1 MRRFIASWI
10 VLFCLL
16 TGNQAN
22 ACFNPPDYL
31 DSEFGSEGIILGN
44 ISDEANKI
52 FIGRFRIK
60 NSEDG
65 ISFKPKKRI
74 KPRKI
79 FSSKKDVNLNFLN
92 VPKNKIYLY
101 DGKDEQEFS
110 SFSELKNFITQMRPS
125 INLDNVVYGSG
136 GPIAGIGHGT
146 DCERFFLAYLDQD
159 YPIYLNDKNRVL
171 ASFPIKSNSND
182 FFKGAATLFAID

>member
-79 FSSKKDVNLNFLN
+79 FSSKKDVNLKFLN
-92 VPKNKIYLY
+92 VPK
-101 DGKDEQEFS
+101 
-110 SFSELKNFITQMRPS
+110 
-125 INLDNVVYGSG
+125 
-136 GPIAGIGHGT
+136 
-146 DCERFFLAYLDQD
+146 
-159 YPIYLNDKNRVL
+159 
-171 ASFPIKSNSND
+171 IKSISMTEKTSKNL
-182 FFKGAATLFAID
+182 ALFLSSKILSLKCAHQST